1 MGTRDDELRASNTS
15 LLVSLD
21 TVRGV
26 SFSSSLSIGRHEEN
40 QLELD
45 NPMVS
50 SRHAVIEWDGGRW
63 RLKDLGSSNGTT
75 VNEKRV
81 RGRKLLK
88 EGDIL
93 RFAGVSR
100 WKLEVLVPPERATG
114 TGVTKLSSD
123 RPGERDFRLVLT
135 PVRPGEGRVR
145 VVLPNGEWEVTT
157 GQRFLLLYVLAGSP
171 GTWIDDEDIKI
182 RLWGKGGARGVDPS
196 ALHKL
201 IYDTRQMFIA
211 HETDGWFIQKA
222 GGRTRIEIDADRVDI
237 TPLKPTAS

>member
-1 MGTRDDELRASNTS
+1 MSTRDDELRASNTS

-40 QLELD
+40 QLVLD
-45 NPMVS
+45 NPTVS
-50 SRHAVIEWDGGRW
+50 SRHAVIEWDGKHW
-63 RLKDLGSSNGTT
+63 RIKDLGSSNGTS

-81 RGRKLLK
+81 RGRKTLK
-88 EGDIL
+88 EDDIL

-100 WKLEVLVPPERATG
+100 WKLEVLVPPDSATG

-123 RPGERDFRLVLT
+123 RPGERDFHLVLT
-135 PVRPGEGRVR
+135 PVRPGEGTIR
-145 VVLPNGEWEVTT
+145 VVLAQREWEVTT
-157 GQRFLLLYVLAGSP
+157 GQRFLLLYLLAESP
-171 GTWIDDEDIKI
+171 GAWLDDEDIKI

-201 IYDTRQMFIA
+201 IYDTRQMFITNN
-211 HETDGWFIQKA
+211 TDGWFIQKA
-222 GGRTRIEIDADRVDI
+222 GGRTRIELDAARVAI
-237 TPLKPTAS
+237 RAPEPNTT